1 MSESELRLTFVEGV
15 NPSRWLDVW
24 DARHPERQVS
34 HERVGQPRQLRAVL
48 AGEADVAIVRA
59 AEADERLH
67 RIVMFTEHTVALA
80 EHDHPIGAFDEL
92 TLADL
97 ETETLLDVTGLS
109 HKDAAITAKT
119 GAGIALMPMSVARL
133 YGGKGS
139 TVRVVTDA
147 PGHTVELVWLRE
159 RDDEDTQDFAGIVRG
174 RKATS
179 SRAGQPEE
187 EKPAPKK
194 PEQQRRP
201 KPAHRIPPRA
211 RPRGKMRK
219 RRGR

>member
-1 MSESELRLTFVEGV
+1 MTDDDLRLRYVEGI

-24 DARHPERQVS
+24 DARHPERS
-34 HERVGQPRQLRAVL
+34 IEHERVGQPRQLRAVL
-48 AGEADVAIVRA
+48 AGESDLAIVRA

-67 RIVMFTEHTVALA
+67 RIVMFTESTAAIA
-80 EHDHPIGAFDEL
+80 EHDHPIGAFAEL
-92 TLADL
+92 TMADL
-97 ETETLLDVTGLS
+97 ENETLLDVTGLS

-147 PGHTVELVWLRE
+147 PGHPVELVWLRE
-159 RDDEDTQDFAGIVRG
+159 RDDDDTQDFAGIVRG

-179 SRAGQPEE
+179 SRAAQPEE
-187 EKPAPKK
+187 EKPKPKPK
-194 PEQQRRP
+194 P

-211 RPRGKMRK
+211 RPRRMQK